1 MALPFRV
8 VFEDRQIIVVEK
20 AAMVLTVPTPRGE
33 RNTMVQLVE
42 RYLERRGSRRP
53 LTVVHRLDRE
63 TSGLLVLAKDRASG
77 EKLERQFRAHS
88 PERVYR
94 AIVAG
99 TLARDHGTFDSFLA
113 TSKSLTRFSTEDR
126 ASGERA
132 ITHYESEEKLRGA
145 TLIMARLE
153 TGRRNQIRAHFAEAG
168 HPVLGD
174 RRYRPELARHAGWTY
189 PRLALHAATLGFVH
203 PSTGESLRFDS
214 PLPREFTA
222 FLRAVGSARRA

>member
-1 MALPFRV
+1 MSQAFRV
-8 VFEDRQIIVVEK
+8 VFEDRSIIVVEK
-20 AAMVLTVPTPRGE
+20 AAMVLSVPTPRGE

-42 RYLERRGSRRP
+42 RYLERRGARRP

-77 EKLERQFRAHS
+77 DKLEQQFRAHS

-99 TLARDHGTFDSFLA
+99 SLTRDQGTFDSFLA
-113 TSKSLTRFSTEDR
+113 TSKSLTRFSTGDR
-126 ASGERA
+126 DQGERA
-132 ITHYESEEKLRGA
+132 ITHFEVDERVRGA
-145 TLIMARLE
+145 TLISARLE

-174 RRYRPELARHAGWTY
+174 RRYRPEQARHAAWPY
-189 PRLALHAATLGFVH
+189 PRLALHAASLAFSH
-203 PSTGESLRFDS
+203 PVTSEPLRFES
-214 PLPREFTA
+214 PLPREFVA
-222 FLRAVGSARRA
+222 FLRAAGSAHRA